1 MPKGRTSTKARTFDF
16 KMQKQ
21 ISPLSTIQ
29 IAENMN
35 PSVAAKRQEKKC
47 TGSYSKR
54 SGNQNWESLVNL
66 CRPKNLK
73 TQTK

>member
-21 ISPLSTIQ
+21 ISPLSTNQ

-35 PSVAAKRQEKKC
+35 ASVAAKRQEKNAQGVIQKDQEIKI
-47 TGSYSKR
+47 GKV
-54 SGNQNWESLVNL
+54 L
-66 CRPKNLK
+66 
-73 TQTK
+73 

>member
-21 ISPLSTIQ
+21 ISPLSTNQ

-35 PSVAAKRQEKKC
+35 ASVAAKRQEKKMHRELFKKIKK
-47 TGSYSKR
+47 SKWGK
-54 SGNQNWESLVNL
+54 SCKSM
-66 CRPKNLK
+66 
-73 TQTK
+73 